1 MVVLSTLK
9 VMILTLLNLL
19 LFVMEGRKEVVT
31 SLEILGYWIPFI
43 AEEETDWALPFTEL
57 HHKICVAILADAEN
71 VKNTVEGIVDGLV
84 QYQFL

>member
-1 MVVLSTLK
+1 
-9 VMILTLLNLL
+9 
-19 LFVMEGRKEVVT
+19 
-31 SLEILGYWIPFI
+31 
-43 AEEETDWALPFTEL
+43 L